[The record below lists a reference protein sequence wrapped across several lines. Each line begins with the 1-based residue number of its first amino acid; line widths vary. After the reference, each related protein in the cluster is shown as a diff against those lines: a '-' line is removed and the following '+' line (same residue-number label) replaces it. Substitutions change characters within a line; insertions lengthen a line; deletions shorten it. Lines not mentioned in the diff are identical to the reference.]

1 MAPMADVTDAAFRL
15 VIARRGKPDLFFTE
29 FVSTD
34 GLCSR
39 GKENLLIHLKYHET
53 ERPVIAQIFGEKPD
67 LFRKTAELI
76 QELGFDGIDINMG
89 CPVKTI
95 VKTGSCAALIKTP
108 EKAKEII
115 RATKE
120 GAGNLPVSV
129 KTRIGYNKIILRE
142 WLSHV
147 LEAEP
152 TAITLHLR
160 TAKEMSLVD
169 AHWELMPEAAE
180 IVKQTNTLLLGN
192 GDVKSRAHGLELCKS
207 TGIDGVMLGRAI
219 YGNPWLFDPE
229 RTAESITLQERFD
242 TMIEHA
248 ELFDEYFSGKK
259 HFLMMRKHLRA
270 YASGFHGAK
279 EMRVAFESV
288 DVLDD
293 VRRVVGEFRE
303 RDVRGELIREART
316 EPTAQSSAA

>member
-39 GKENLLIHLKYHET
+39 GKENLLIHLKYHES
-53 ERPVIAQIFGEKPD
+53 ERPVIAQIFGEKPEHY
-67 LFRKTAELI
+67 RKTAEII

-108 EKAKEII
+108 ERAKEII

-120 GAGNLPVSV
+120 GAGDLPVSV

-142 WLSHV
+142 WLMHV

-180 IVKQTNTLLLGN
+180 IVKQTNTILLGN
-192 GDVKSRAHGLELCKS
+192 GDVKSREHGLELWRT

-219 YGNPWLFDPE
+219 YGNPWLFNPE
-229 RTAESITLQERFD
+229 RTVESITLEERFD
-242 TMIEHA
+242 AMIEHA
-248 ELFDEYFSGKK
+248 ELFDEFFTGKK

-270 YASGFHGAK
+270 YATGFHGAK
-279 EMRVAFESV
+279 EMRIAFESV
-288 DVLDD
+288 DVLED

-303 RDVRGELIREART
+303 RHLKGELSREMSQEISA
-316 EPTAQSSAA
+316 PVSAA